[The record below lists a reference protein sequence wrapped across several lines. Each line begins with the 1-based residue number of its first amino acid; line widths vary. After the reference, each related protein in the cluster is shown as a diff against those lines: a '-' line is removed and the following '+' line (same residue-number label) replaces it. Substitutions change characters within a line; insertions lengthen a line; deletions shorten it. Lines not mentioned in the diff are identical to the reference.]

1 MSYPPIK
8 PTDSPVESFEQMKRL
23 YDDMRK
29 VHAEITGTQFQKETG
44 FYDYQL
50 ATRDTAVYTNARVG
64 QAYDNNY
71 NYITNPQLYV
81 ALGLTSEAGEVAD
94 VFKKTMRDNDAKWT
108 EDRKKKLIE
117 ELGDVLWYAARIA
130 DEFNWNLQTIAEL
143 NLKKLQERKA
153 NGEIH
158 GR

>member
-1 MSYPPIK
+1 
-8 PTDSPVESFEQMKRL
+8 
-23 YDDMRK
+23 
-29 VHAEITGTQFQKETG
+29 
-44 FYDYQL
+44 
-50 ATRDTAVYTNARVG
+50 
-64 QAYDNNY
+64 
-71 NYITNPQLYV
+71 V

-108 EDRKKKLIE
+108 EDRKKKLSE

-130 DEFNWNLQTIAEL
+130 DEFDWNLQTIAEL
-143 NLKKLQERKA
+143 NLKKLQERKV